1 MKFNINNV
9 NITTQTFHGA
19 RKGASECH
27 IILSCHPNKC
37 YQTQLEETIQ
47 AIQTLQDGRFG
58 TCLFVR
64 FFLSDAANQVHALE
78 KEWSKLAS
86 EAAVSI
92 IQQPP
97 LDGTKIAAWCYFAT
111 EMTHTREKG
120 NSLFSHNG
128 YNHIWHTERGE
139 DGTSYDQTFALLER
153 ESERADALGIT
164 LAENCIR
171 TWFYVQNIDVNYMG
185 MVKAR
190 KNLFESYG
198 LTACTHY
205 IASTGIEGRSSQ
217 PASSIRLDSYFIRG
231 IHPSQIQYLY
241 ALSHLNP
248 TYEYGVT
255 FERGTAVHYGDRKHI
270 FLSGTASIDHH
281 GEILHEGDIKMQTLR
296 MWENCDALLK
306 EAGATLDHMA
316 QILVYLR
323 DTADYTTVKE
333 MFDKR
338 FPETP
343 KVILLAPVCRP
354 GWLIEMEGI
363 AIIENN
369 EAKYPN
375 Y

>member
-9 NITTQTFHGA
+9 NITTHTFHGA
-19 RKGASECH
+19 REGASECH

-111 EMTHTREKG
+111 EMTHTREKE

-139 DGTSYDQTFALLER
+139 DGISYDQTFALLER

-270 FLSGTASIDHH
+270 FLSGTASIDH
-281 GEILHEGDIKMQTLR
+281 
-296 MWENCDALLK
+296 
-306 EAGATLDHMA
+306 
-316 QILVYLR
+316 
-323 DTADYTTVKE
+323 
-333 MFDKR
+333 
-338 FPETP
+338 
-343 KVILLAPVCRP
+343 
-354 GWLIEMEGI
+354 
-363 AIIENN
+363 
-369 EAKYPN
+369 N